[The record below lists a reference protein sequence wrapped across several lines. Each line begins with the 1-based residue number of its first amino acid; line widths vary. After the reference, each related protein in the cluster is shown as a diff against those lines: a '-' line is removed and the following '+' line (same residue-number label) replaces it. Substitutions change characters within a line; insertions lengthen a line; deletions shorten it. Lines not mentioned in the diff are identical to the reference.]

1 MKTVAKVTRQTL
13 LLVYLLIF
21 MPLHRR
27 WSSKVVPHLCV
38 LDRTAAHVVFPSR
51 NNLTDS
57 SRTVE
62 IECQLF
68 CSRPVIRITGFS
80 TTLRSTSACLAGS
93 IITRWFWGFH
103 RQHPHPGY
111 LQLPHKLHCPLFHI
125 LVILILAPFTSLC
138 NWAIIIFSPLPGNR
152 WC

>member
-27 WSSKVVPHLCV
+27 WNSKVVTHLCV
-38 LDRTAAHVVFPSR
+38 LKRTAANVVFPSR
-51 NNLTDS
+51 NNLADS

-62 IECQLF
+62 IECQLI
-68 CSRPVIRITGFS
+68 CSRPIIRIIGFS

-93 IITRWFWGFH
+93 ILARRFLGFH
-103 RQHPHPGY
+103 FQHPHDGY
-111 LQLPHKLHCPLFHI
+111 LQLPHKLHWPLRHSLI
-125 LVILILAPFTSLC
+125 IIILAPFTGL
-138 NWAIIIFSPLPGNR
+138 
-152 WC
+152 